1 MGQTSHRVS
10 RGFSLFELITVLG
23 LGMVVLSGALVLTRQ
38 AVRIS
43 DMVAQQSEMHQNG
56 RVAINMMARDLSL
69 SGTGFPT
76 DGVQLP
82 SGTSSQDSY
91 FACDSSDCYI
101 TDNIYTQERL
111 FAVTPGDGKGPTIQ
125 GVATDVVT
133 LVYND
138 STSRLDQYV
147 LTGMNVEGSQIYLD
161 LNTTPAYDHP
171 VVGLRAGDVLVL
183 SNTHGLA
190 LGTVTDVLTNG
201 EVRLAPNDALGL
213 NQGDAGF
220 GNIKSITSPPDPPDF
235 PPTFARRIT
244 IVSYY
249 IDASDPDSTRL
260 MRQVSAHSPVP
271 VAENV
276 VDLQMTYDI
285 FDDITRAGA
294 ADLPDA
300 GSSLNQIRKI
310 NISLVIRSS
319 AESLLDRDFQR
330 IHLTTSVGPR
340 NLTFR
345 DRYQ

>member
-1 MGQTSHRVS
+1 MRQTSHRVS

-38 AVRIS
+38 AVGIS
-43 DMVAQQSEMHQNG
+43 DMVAQRSEMQQNG
-56 RVAINMMARDLSL
+56 RVAINMMARDLSQG
-69 SGTGFPT
+69 GTGFPT

-82 SGTSSQDSY
+82 SGTSSQNSY
-91 FACDSSDCYI
+91 FACDPSDCYI
-101 TDNIYTQERL
+101 IDNIYRQERL
-111 FAVTPGDGKGPTIQ
+111 FAVTPGDGKGPTIN

-133 LVYND
+133 LVYTD
-138 STSRLDQYV
+138 STSQLDQYV
-147 LTGMNVEGSQIYLD
+147 LTDMDVEGSRIYLD
-161 LNTTPAYDHP
+161 LNTIPAYDDSI
-171 VVGLRAGDVLVL
+171 VGLTVGDVLVL
-183 SNTHGLA
+183 SNANGVA
-190 LGTVTDVLTNG
+190 VGTVTAVLTNG

-213 NQGDAGF
+213 NQADAGF

-235 PPTFARRIT
+235 PPTFARRIN
-244 IVSYY
+244 IISYY

-260 MRQVSAHSPVP
+260 MRQVSAHPPVP

-285 FDDITRAGA
+285 FDDITEVGA

-310 NISLVIRSS
+310 NISLAIRSS
-319 AESLLDRDFQR
+319 VESLLDRDFQR

-340 NLTFR
+340 NLTYR